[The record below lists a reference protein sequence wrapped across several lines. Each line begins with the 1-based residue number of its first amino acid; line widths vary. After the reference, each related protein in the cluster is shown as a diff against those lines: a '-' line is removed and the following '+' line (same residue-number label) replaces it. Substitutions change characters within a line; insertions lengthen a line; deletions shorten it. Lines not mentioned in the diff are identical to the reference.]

1 MVDIHTHILPGLD
14 DGSRSLEESV
24 DMAVIAAENGLN
36 HIVASSHGNCFPY
49 SMEEYWEQFRNLQSE
64 LRNRQIPVTLYPG
77 MEIYLDED
85 AQELLEKQELLSIN
99 NTRNLLVEFPMEEE
113 SQNIC
118 RRIAEIQKMEYTVI
132 LAHPERYVSVQRE
145 PELAYYLE
153 EEGCVLQINAESLL
167 GKFGTA
173 EKRVSRQMLRDGIVG
188 VIATDAHDSVY
199 RKPSVRRVRE
209 HLSKYYPSQLIH
221 LWLSENP
228 SRILKGYPILDAK
241 RDRIKEYKE

>member
-118 RRIAEIQKMEYTVI
+118 R
-132 LAHPERYVSVQRE
+132 P
-145 PELAYYLE
+145 
-153 EEGCVLQINAESLL
+153 
-167 GKFGTA
+167 
-173 EKRVSRQMLRDGIVG
+173 
-188 VIATDAHDSVY
+188 
-199 RKPSVRRVRE
+199 
-209 HLSKYYPSQLIH
+209 
-221 LWLSENP
+221 
-228 SRILKGYPILDAK
+228 
-241 RDRIKEYKE
+241 

>member
-49 SMEEYWEQFRNLQSE
+49 SMEEYWEQFQNLKRE

-77 MEIYLDED
+77 MEIYLNED
-85 AQELLEKQELLSIN
+85 AKELLEKQELLSIN
-99 NTRNLLVEFPMEEE
+99 NTRYVLVEFPMEEKP
-113 SQNIC
+113 QNIC
-118 RRIAEIQKMEYTVI
+118 RRVAEIQKMDYTIV

-145 PELAYYLE
+145 FELAYYLE
-153 EEGCVLQINAESLL
+153 EEGCVLQINADSLL
-167 GKFGTA
+167 GQFGRA
-173 EKRVSRQMLRDGIVG
+173 GERVSKQLLRDGIVG

-199 RKPSVRRVRE
+199 RRPSVRRTLEYLR
-209 HLSKYYPSQLIH
+209 KYYPLSLIH

>member
-1 MVDIHTHILPGLD
+1 MVDIHNHLLPELD

-24 DMAVIAAENGLN
+24 DMAVIAVENGLN

-49 SMEEYWEQFRNLQSE
+49 SMEEYWEQFQNLQRE
-64 LRNRQIPVTLYPG
+64 LRSRQIPVTLYPG

-85 AQELLEKQELLSIN
+85 AQELLKKQELLSIN
-99 NTRNLLVEFPMEEE
+99 NTQYVLVEFPMEEKT
-113 SQNIC
+113 QNIC
-118 RRIAEIQKMEYTVI
+118 RRIAEIQKMEYTII

-153 EEGCVLQINAESLL
+153 EEGCILQVNAYSLL
-167 GKFGTA
+167 GQFGTGG
-173 EKRVSRQMLRDGIVG
+173 ERISKQLLRDGIVG

-209 HLSKYYPSQLIH
+209 YLSKYYPSQLIH

-241 RDRIKEYKE
+241 RDKLKEYKE

>member
-24 DMAVIAAENGLN
+24 AMAVIAVENGLN

-49 SMEEYWEQFRNLQSE
+49 SMEEYWERFQNLQSE
-64 LRNRQIPVTLYPG
+64 LRKRQIPVTLYPG

-85 AQELLEKQELLSIN
+85 AQELLKKQELLSIN
-99 NTRNLLVEFPMEEE
+99 NTQYVLVEFPMEEKT
-113 SQNIC
+113 QNIC
-118 RRIAEIQKMEYTVI
+118 RRIAEIQKMEYTII

-153 EEGCVLQINAESLL
+153 EEGCILQVNAYSLL
-167 GKFGTA
+167 GQFGTGG
-173 EKRVSRQMLRDGIVG
+173 EKISKQLLRDGIVG

-209 HLSKYYPSQLIH
+209 YLSKYYPLQLIH

-228 SRILKGYPILDAK
+228 SRILKGYQILDAK
-241 RDRIKEYKE
+241 RDKLKEYKE